1 MLVFL
6 NGRFLPESE
15 AVVSVFDR
23 GFLYGDGLFETLR
36 VLNGVPFRWREHLAR
51 LDHGAETLKIS
62 LPFDAAKLHEFAD
75 HLIKAN
81 QMPDALLRLTLS
93 RGVGARGYS
102 PKGADRPSL
111 VMSLHAAPP
120 LQPNPVR
127 QSRLMTSSMRLLAN
141 DPMAQFKTCNKL
153 PHIVA
158 RAEAESVDADEAVL
172 LNSDGFVAEGTSSN
186 LFWLDDGTV
195 FTPPLC
201 AGVLPGITRSV
212 VLELS
217 QSLGLTSRETNLYP
231 RQLCKADGVFLTL
244 SSMGLVEATA
254 HDGKPL
260 KQSPLTH
267 RLRLAYLELIRNET
281 GRKSPDSSP

>member
-1 MLVFL
+1 
-6 NGRFLPESE
+6 
-15 AVVSVFDR
+15 
-23 GFLYGDGLFETLR
+23 
-36 VLNGVPFRWREHLAR
+36 
-51 LDHGAETLKIS
+51 
-62 LPFDAAKLHEFAD
+62 
-75 HLIKAN
+75 
-81 QMPDALLRLTLS
+81 
-93 RGVGARGYS
+93 
-102 PKGADRPSL
+102 
-111 VMSLHAAPP
+111 
-120 LQPNPVR
+120 
-127 QSRLMTSSMRLLAN
+127 MRLLAN

-244 SSMGLVEATA
+244 SSMGIVEATA
-254 HDGKPL
+254 HDGQPL